1 MDNLLV
7 DDLFVEVPGGKVFT
21 RRWRVQAAQHPPL
34 ILLHDSLGCVELWR
48 DFPLELAQAC
58 NCEVIA
64 YDRLGFGKS
73 SARREA
79 LSLQFISEEAAI
91 YFPAMQKALGLT
103 RFSLF
108 GHSVGGG
115 MALMIAAAQ
124 PDNCAAVITESSQAF
139 VEERTRAGIRNAMQ
153 HFARPEQFT
162 KLERLHGDKARW
174 VFAAWTETWLA
185 PAFAG
190 WSLDAHLGRVTS
202 PVLAIHGDLDEYG
215 SLDFPRRIVT
225 QAGGHAEELILRGC
239 GHIPHREQK
248 AQVLQACR
256 DFLRNQVEH

>member
-1 MDNLLV
+1 MY
-7 DDLFVEVPGGKVFT
+7 DLFVDVPGGKVFT
-21 RRWRVQAAQHPPL
+21 RRWNVQATQNPPL
-34 ILLHDSLGCVELWR
+34 ILLHDSLGCVELWQ
-48 DFPLELAQAC
+48 DFPLELAHAC

-73 SARREA
+73 SARSGA
-79 LSLQFISEEAAI
+79 LSMQFICEEAAI
-91 YFPAMQKALGLT
+91 YFPAIQETLGLT

-115 MALMIAAAQ
+115 MALMIAASQ
-124 PDNCAAVITESSQAF
+124 PDHCAAVITESAQAF
-139 VEERTRAGIRNAMQ
+139 VEERTKVGIRTAMQ
-153 HFARPEQFT
+153 HFVQPEQFA

-185 PAFAG
+185 PAFAD
-190 WSLDAHLGRVTS
+190 WSLDPHLSGVTS

-215 SLDFPRRIVT
+215 SLEFPRCIVT
-225 QAGGHAEELILRGC
+225 RAGGHAEKLILRGC

-248 AQVLQACR
+248 AQVLQACST
-256 DFLRNQVEH
+256 FLHNQLGY